1 MTTSRTKYE
10 AKLFQMTQD
19 EHIFK
24 FLTQENPDLATRDA
38 FLKSYLKLDNSEAI
52 LLSALAYAKKREK
65 YHWQILNS
73 KTELNPNDAFDD
85 RRKHKFELARSA
97 VSELKAFISLSYIQS
112 KHNGLVTNMN
122 AQRIEITRMPR
133 VQTSK
138 Y

>member
-1 MTTSRTKYE
+1 MTTPRTKFE
-10 AKLFQMTQD
+10 GKFFKMTED

-38 FLKSYLKLDNSEAI
+38 VLKSYRKLGNEGETA

-65 YHWQILNS
+65 YHWQMLCR
-73 KTELNPNDAFDD
+73 KTELNPNDVHDD

-97 VSELKAFISLSYIQS
+97 VSELKAFISLHRIQS
-112 KHNGLVTNMN
+112 VRNGSTTEMN
-122 AQRIEITRMPR
+122 TQRVEITRMPE
-133 VQTSK
+133 VHT